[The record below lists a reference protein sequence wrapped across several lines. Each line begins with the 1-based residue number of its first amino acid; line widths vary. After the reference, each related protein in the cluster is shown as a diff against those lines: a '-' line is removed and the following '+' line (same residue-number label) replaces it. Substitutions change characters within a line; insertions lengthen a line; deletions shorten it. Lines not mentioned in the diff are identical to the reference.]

1 MFNFPKVPLPP
12 LLARLHELLEAHA
25 EETEEGVLIIEQD
38 RRVSPGAGPG
48 TAALLPVIMFVP
60 AKPRPDAKE
69 GRVAP
74 ELIVEVLGAPGGPS
88 REERYA
94 RAGVREYWR
103 VEPAPTGPPRIVVLQ
118 DPDAATS
125 RFRRSSEHV
134 GGDPVVSSIMPR
146 LRLAPADLV

>member
-25 EETEEGVLIIEQD
+25 EQTEEGVLIIEQD
-38 RRVSPGAGPG
+38 RRPTAG

-74 ELIVEVLGAPGGPS
+74 ELIVELAVPGAAS
-88 REERYA
+88 REGRYA

-103 VEPAPTGPPRIVVLQ
+103 VEPAPTPSGPPKIVVMQ

-125 RFRRSSEHV
+125 TFRQSSDYA
-134 GGDPVVSSIMPR
+134 GKTPIVSSIMPA
-146 LRLAPADLV
+146 LRLTPADLIA

>member
-38 RRVSPGAGPG
+38 RRVSPAAGPG
-48 TAALLPVIMFVP
+48 AAALLPVIMFVP

-74 ELIVEVLGAPGGPS
+74 ELIVELAAPGGES
-88 REERYA
+88 REGRYA

-103 VEPAPTGPPRIVVLQ
+103 VEPAPDGPPTIVVMQ

-134 GGDPVVSSIMPR
+134 GADPVVSSIMPA